1 MSEIRIFICLQ
12 ILLSVADPASFSLG
26 SFFQI
31 IQGLHYKKRF
41 FSKSYIVYTTK
52 KTFFSKSTGF
62 LGTRK
67 KALNPPLLTIRIL
80 SVAYKLSKS
89 RTTNESYTKAINSD
103 SKQSALQI
111 MKDEQ
116 PRYFLFNFQ
125 KLDAQLDT
133 VFQQKHAP
141 WVSPYAV
148 SSFTNVPQVM
158 QKWADDY
165 CSSDS
170 ASRPLIKPQSIIIEG
185 DSRTGKTMWA
195 RSLGRHNYLSGYL
208 DLNPTVFSNDVEY
221 NVIDNVNPQC
231 LKHWK
236 ELLGAERDWQA
247 KCKYRKPVQ
256 IKGGVPAIVLCNP
269 GVGSSYMEYLNKSRN
284 EGLKSWTLQHVTF
297 IVLQEPLFST

>member
-1 MSEIRIFICLQ
+1 MASDETNGSSKRGRKD
-12 ILLSVADPASFSLG
+12 LL
-26 SFFQI
+26 
-31 IQGLHYKKRF
+31 
-41 FSKSYIVYTTK
+41 
-52 KTFFSKSTGF
+52 
-62 LGTRK
+62 
-67 KALNPPLLTIRIL
+67 N
-80 SVAYKLSKS
+80 VAYKLSKS

-111 MKDEQ
+111 MKEEQ
-116 PRYFLFNFQ
+116 PKYFLFNFQ

-133 VFQQKHAP
+133 VFQPAQAP

-165 CSSDS
+165 FSSDS
-170 ASRPLIKPQSIIIEG
+170 ASRPLRPQSIIIEG

-236 ELLGAERDWQA
+236 ELLGAQRDWQA

-256 IKGGVPAIVLCNP
+256 IKVL
-269 GVGSSYMEYLNKSRN
+269 E
-284 EGLKSWTLQHVTF
+284 
-297 IVLQEPLFST
+297 EPYPTSKE

>member
-1 MSEIRIFICLQ
+1 MKFKILPQ
-12 ILLSVADPASFSLG
+12 ISKHPAHKFHFKTPISDPISPQQSSSTLSVYSVPMASDETNG
-26 SFFQI
+26 SS
-31 IQGLHYKKRF
+31 KR
-41 FSKSYIVYTTK
+41 
-52 KTFFSKSTGF
+52 G
-62 LGTRK
+62 RK
-67 KALNPPLLTIRIL
+67 DL
-80 SVAYKLSKS
+80 SNVAYKLSKS
-89 RTTNESYTKAINSD
+89 RTTNESYTEAINSD

-116 PRYFLFNFQ
+116 PRYSLFNFQ

-133 VFQQKHAP
+133 VFQPAQAP

-165 CSSDS
+165 FSSDK

-185 DSRTGKTMWA
+185 GSRTGKTMWA

-236 ELLGAERDWQA
+236 ELLGAQRDWQA

-256 IKGGVPAIVLCNP
+256 IKGGIPAIVLCNP

-284 EGLKSWTLQHVTF
+284 EELKSWTLQYATF